1 MLQGKVKWF
10 DTKKGYGFILND
22 EEKEIF
28 VHYSQI
34 LAIVGGQRLLY
45 ENELVEYEI
54 TDGKKGPQATNV
66 RRLNPP
72 TNQRRAPSDR
82 FRDNGSNYEGDY
94 HKGDYNSDKGDK
106 EYSDDNDYKGG
117 KDYNDDKD
125 VDFDYDAGNETKGNR

>member
-1 MLQGKVKWF
+1 MLKGKVKWF
-10 DTKKGYGFILND
+10 DTTKGYGFILND

-45 ENELVEYEI
+45 ENELVDYEI

-72 TNQRRAPSDR
+72 TNQRRAPSNR
-82 FRDNGSNYEGDY
+82 FRDNESNYQED
-94 HKGDYNSDKGDK
+94 NSNNGYKGDK
-106 EYSDDNDYKGG
+106 DF
-117 KDYNDDKD
+117 DDKD
-125 VDFDYDAGNETKGNR
+125 VEFDYDAGNETKGNR

>member
-1 MLQGKVKWF
+1 MLKGKVKWF
-10 DTKKGYGFILND
+10 DTTKGYGFILND

-45 ENELVEYEI
+45 ENELVDYEI

-72 TNQRRAPSDR
+72 TNQRRAPSNR
-82 FRDNGSNYEGDY
+82 FRDNESNYQNNYQEDNY
-94 HKGDYNSDKGDK
+94 EKSDKSDK
-106 EYSDDNDYKGG
+106 DF
-117 KDYNDDKD
+117 DDKD
-125 VDFDYDAGNETKGNR
+125 VEFDYDAGNETKGNR